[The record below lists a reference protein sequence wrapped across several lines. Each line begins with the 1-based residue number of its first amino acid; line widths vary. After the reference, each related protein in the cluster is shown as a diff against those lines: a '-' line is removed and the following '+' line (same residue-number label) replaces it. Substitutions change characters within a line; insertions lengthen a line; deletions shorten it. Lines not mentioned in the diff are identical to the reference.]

1 MSWQKMRYVFLF
13 LWHSSAELD
22 CNDFLGQEFKRPD
35 LDDWVWS
42 SGRAALLGCTHF
54 LGGLVTLVI
63 TCFSHLVMFSDS

>member
-1 MSWQKMRYVFLF
+1 MI
-13 LWHSSAELD
+13 
-22 CNDFLGQEFKRPD
+22 FLGREFKRPD